1 MKMQREHYD
10 VLKQAMMP
18 FVSLAKENRNDL
30 LKNNP
35 SYANGTKD
43 INKRVRW
50 DLLWYVKRMGL
61 IPEHFLFDTI
71 NAYLNDDHIDSALKK
86 IAKELNF

>member
-50 DLLWYVKRMGL
+50 DLLWYVKRMGS
-61 IPEHFLFDTI
+61 IPEYFLVDDLG
-71 NAYLNDDHIDSALKK
+71 YLNGDHIDSALKK
-86 IAKELNF
+86 IAKELSF